1 MKRFSVLSLMLACCL
16 NFTLQ
21 AQDVA
26 AKFAPIQHAGDTL
39 IICTKTF
46 GKDIRGYNRDTPVK
60 IYLLKDKIVKVDA
73 MTNRETREY
82 FAPVKEKLMHVWNGL
97 TVKEAKAKKVDVI
110 TEATVS
116 SRAIIET
123 VQRGL
128 EYYEKNK

>member
-1 MKRFSVLSLMLACCL
+1 MKRFSVLLLMLACCL

-26 AKFAPIQHAGDTL
+26 AKFAPIQHVGDTL

-60 IYLLKDKIVKVDA
+60 IYLLKDIIVKVEA